1 MKKVYVKPTIV
12 ANADLSE
19 GIYLASG
26 SGTGC
31 YTIDAS
37 IVTQTPTESRTNYII
52 SINATHA
59 ADHTREAQ
67 TLYINF
73 NQPVN
78 YVSCGV
84 GSLLSG
90 NNTSSLAI
98 AMHYHQN
105 PNDKIGFSDLT
116 VESDPGLS
124 ITGVQ
129 ITD

>member
-1 MKKVYVKPTIV
+1 MKKVYVKPIIV
-12 ANADLSE
+12 AIEDLSL
-19 GIYLASG
+19 GFYLG
-26 SGTGC
+26 SVSFAGF

-37 IVTQTPTESRTNYII
+37 IVTQTPTEGRTNYII

-98 AMHYHQN
+98 AMQYHQN

>member
-1 MKKVYVKPTIV
+1 MKKVYVKPIIV

-26 SGTGC
+26 SGAGC

-37 IVTQTPTESRTNYII
+37 IVTQTPTEGRTNYII

-73 NQPVN
+73 NQPVK

-90 NNTSSLAI
+90 DNTSSLAI
-98 AMHYHQN
+98 GMHYHQN
-105 PNDKIGFSDLT
+105 PNDEIGFSDLT

>member
-37 IVTQTPTESRTNYII
+37 IVTQTPTEDRTNYII